1 MRTIANIFCASVNIL
16 PPSQPKYSEQ
26 FCNNVKFCR
35 REARQIYFVREIE
48 HWSRLSETW
57 RILSK
62 QNIERT
68 SSRARNASN
77 CSSATKRSFGRPAS
91 CAWFTCPVGRLPE
104 ATGNTR
110 LGRNHEVDLSRSCLN
125 WLTHHGKWMKLNL
138 EHTNRQI
145 SSNCERYTYWIHRT
159 TLLEIC
165 FVDAHLYIL

>member
-1 MRTIANIFCASVNIL
+1 MSNFADD
-16 PPSQPKYSEQ
+16 
-26 FCNNVKFCR
+26 
-35 REARQIYFVREIE
+35 RQDRYTSYEKSNTDRAYLKHEEYI
-48 HWSRLSETW
+48 
-57 RILSK
+57 RILNK

-91 CAWFTCPVGRLPE
+91 CAWFTCPVGRPPE

-145 SSNCERYTYWIHRT
+145 SSNCERYTYWIQRT
-159 TLLEIC
+159 IRLEIC
-165 FVDAHLYIL
+165 FVDAHLYFLKTERCVIDWKRS